1 MNLDNEDRQGMI
13 AVTKNSMGHSVHSE
27 RADFATQS
35 GVFARSLLLSTLCR
49 DARDA
54 PFHAQLAELFNL
66 NECTQENRAEVEHFI
81 RTTFAGAYGADVQS
95 FMPRLL
101 AIRSKENEL
110 LAAFGVR
117 SAEKGKL
124 FLEHYL
130 DQPIEQVIAEK
141 SGTLPQRN
149 RIAEIGNLA
158 AVYPGAVRWMI
169 VALTVMLY
177 EEGYDWVVFT
187 GTTALRNGFNNLG
200 LRPLEIA
207 PAQVERLAPEER
219 ARWGT
224 YYNTRPVVM
233 LGNIREGFRAMR
245 SNEQLVDI
253 LSGEKASFF
262 RVLRSGLEAAAGG
275 HAQ

>member
-1 MNLDNEDRQGMI
+1 MVVLTQNNTTG
-13 AVTKNSMGHSVHSE
+13 VTVRSE
-27 RADFATQS
+27 RAGFATQS

-49 DARDA
+49 DAKDA
-54 PFHAQLAELFNL
+54 PFHAQLAGLFNL
-66 NECTQENRAEVEHFI
+66 NECRAEDRTEVESFI
-81 RTTFAGAYGADVQS
+81 RNTFAVAYGAEIKS

-101 AIRSKENEL
+101 EIRSKQNEL

-124 FLEHYL
+124 FLENYL
-130 DQPIEQVIAEK
+130 DQPIEQVIADK
-141 SGTLPQRN
+141 SGTMPQRE

-158 AVYPGAVRWMI
+158 AIYPGAVRWMI

-187 GTTALRNGFNNLG
+187 GTAALRNGFNNLG
-200 LRPLEIA
+200 LHPVEIC

-219 ARWGT
+219 ARWGS
-224 YYNTRPVVM
+224 YYDNKPIVM
-233 LGNIREGFRAMR
+233 IGNIREGFRAMR
-245 SNEQLVDI
+245 GNGQLIDI
-253 LSGEKASFF
+253 LSGEKESFF
-262 RVLRSGLEAAAGG
+262 RVLRSGLETAESG